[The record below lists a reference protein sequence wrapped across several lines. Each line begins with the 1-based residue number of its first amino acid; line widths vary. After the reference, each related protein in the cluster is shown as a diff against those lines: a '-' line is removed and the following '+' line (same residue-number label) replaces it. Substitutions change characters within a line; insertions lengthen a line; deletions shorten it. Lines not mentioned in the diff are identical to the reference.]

1 MARML
6 MLRLPS
12 AHRSDA
18 TCGHGGS
25 LRHPHRSGT
34 LLPPSQQAYR
44 ISIVRRPLRSECM
57 SAYFCVEPTRY

>member
-18 TCGHGGS
+18 TCGHRGS
-25 LRHPHRSGT
+25 LRYPHRSGT

-44 ISIVRRPLRSECM
+44 ISIVRRALRFKCM